1 MDIVALEK
9 KYQNLYAPAFEILVE
24 GQDLLKAGVEVIS
37 VNVDNTLDGADTF
50 SFTVFNAFN
59 PIDREINS
67 FVNDVLV
74 FDAEVEIKFGYGSQL
89 KTIMVGI
96 ITAVKIDFPSGG
108 TPQVDVSG
116 FDISYRMM
124 KEKQPRYWYKKKDN
138 EIVQDIAKE
147 YDLKTS
153 LDTEHPFSQEQK
165 TIDDTNLEY
174 EQTVKQEKENDFEF
188 LTRLAERNSYEF
200 FVFNDVLYFRK
211 PRYKSKPIITLEW
224 QVSLVSFAPDFN
236 IAERV
241 YQVDVI
247 GQNTTDEKKNITAT
261 ARIFNDEI
269 VKIFVNKLKQ
279 TGSGENAT
287 EQLLKE
293 QVKQAVDS
301 EEHAKNLAKSIL
313 LKKHEDVLKG
323 SGESIG
329 IPDLLAGT
337 NIDLKGLG
345 SQFSNIY
352 YIEQTNHSIS
362 SSGYKTTFNVK
373 RVPNEDDIKLTS
385 ETTQLS

>member
-24 GQDLLKAGVEVIS
+24 GQDILKAGVEVIS

-96 ITAVKIDFPSGG
+96 ITAVKINFPSGG

-147 YDLKTS
+147 YELKTS
-153 LDTEHPFSQEQK
+153 LAAEYPFFQKQK
-165 TIDDTNLEY
+165 TIDDTNPEY

-279 TGSGENAT
+279 TGSGENTT

-293 QVKQAVDS
+293 QVKQPVDS

-373 RVPNEDDIKLTS
+373 RVPNEDDITLTS